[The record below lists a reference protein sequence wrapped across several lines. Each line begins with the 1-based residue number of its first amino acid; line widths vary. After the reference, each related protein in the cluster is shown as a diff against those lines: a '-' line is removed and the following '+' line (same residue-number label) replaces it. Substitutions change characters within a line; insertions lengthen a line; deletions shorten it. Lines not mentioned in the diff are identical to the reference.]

1 MRNRYLLCYDV
12 CDESRLRRTARIA
25 EAYGYRVQYSV
36 FICDLSPMERIA
48 LEAELRR
55 TLNHQD
61 DRVFLVNL
69 GPAGESTARRIRWIV
84 GGPPGPDPTQALIL

>member
-12 CDESRLRRTARIA
+12 CDEARLRRTARIA
-25 EAYGYRVQYSV
+25 EAYGYRAQYSV
-36 FICDLSPMERIA
+36 FVCDLTRMERVA

-55 TLNHQD
+55 TLHPRE

-84 GGPPGPDPTQALIL
+84 GGPPGPDTTQAWVV

>member
-12 CDESRLRRTARIA
+12 CDDARLRRAARIA
-25 EAYGYRVQYSV
+25 EAYGDRVQYSV
-36 FICDLSPMERIA
+36 FLCDLTRMERVA

-55 TLNHQD
+55 ALHAHE

-69 GPAGESTARRIRWIV
+69 GPARDSSARRIRWIV
-84 GGPPGPDPTQALIL
+84 GGPPSPDSMEPLIF